1 MLSIFVFKENHVF
14 IEERNS
20 SEKVVIVQEER
31 DGIDLDGIESLEDLP
46 RLVSSMKNVGFLK

>member
-14 IEERNS
+14 IEESNS

>member
-1 MLSIFVFKENHVF
+1 MLSIFVFKDNHVF
-14 IEERNS
+14 IEESNS